1 MGSSLTRDWTSI
13 PCIARWILNHWTTNL
28 KKKKKSAKRGF
39 LLHQAI
45 IENPWMWWE
54 LFLMGF
60 LLMQSIWRQKRWNH
74 QETDHGKHKIHK
86 RQLGNWD
93 HGILPLESSSG
104 WIRRAE
110 RCLWRG
116 CGDRLSSSRSLVFN
130 PLSQNTFQGMF
141 WCYPGSQRRL
151 CDSRNESVYKTDS
164 ILSILLTFFSSA
176 NKHSVLQEE
185 QDWCLTN
192 RVIYMDRS
200 LVPTHFLS
208 TFLQFTTDS
217 PHHQA
222 QWETQ
227 KKNKPISHVGTV
239 NSRRK

>member
-1 MGSSLTRDWTSI
+1 
-13 PCIARWILNHWTTNL
+13 
-28 KKKKKSAKRGF
+28 
-39 LLHQAI
+39 
-45 IENPWMWWE
+45 
-54 LFLMGF
+54 
-60 LLMQSIWRQKRWNH
+60 MQSIWRQKRWNH

-151 CDSRNESVYKTDS
+151 CDSRDESVYKTDS
-164 ILSILLTFFSSA
+164 ILSILLTFFQVQINIFCSPGGAGLMSDQQGHLHGSFSCPYSFPF
-176 NKHSVLQEE
+176 NFPSIHNWKSTPPGSVGNTEKE
-185 QDWCLTN
+185 
-192 RVIYMDRS
+192 
-200 LVPTHFLS
+200 
-208 TFLQFTTDS
+208 
-217 PHHQA
+217 
-222 QWETQ
+222 
-227 KKNKPISHVGTV
+227 
-239 NSRRK
+239 